1 LNPQP
6 PDLESDA
13 LPLELLACISK
24 LAKSVRQKVLW
35 IDVGRKPKIPF
46 ILRINEASKTAPPQ
60 QSILSRGGAYVC
72 DKICSIY

>member
-24 LAKSVRQKVLW
+24 LAKSFRQEALW
-35 IDVGRKPKIPF
+35 IDAGRSPKIPF
-46 ILRINEASKTAPPQ
+46 TLRINKAPKMPPPGKF
-60 QSILSRGGAYVC
+60 ILSLGGAYVY
-72 DKICSIY
+72 DKTYSTC